1 MDNSHQTIKVI
12 GALAIGTLTGVLFGV
27 LFAPDKGSKTRD
39 KLLGKAK
46 CVEEDAT
53 TRMKEDIIAF
63 RSRAD
68 QLERLLA
75 GNFKATER
83 IIKSE

>member
-1 MDNSHQTIKVI
+1 MENSNQTIKIV

-39 KLLGKAK
+39 RLLGKVK
-46 CVEEDAT
+46 RREEDAT
-53 TRMKEDIIAF
+53 TRMKEDIMAF

-68 QLERLLA
+68 QLERLL
-75 GNFKATER
+75 GGTSKETEK